1 MIKSIKIIL
10 ETLCIMFTAVFAIT
24 GIGMIIAK
32 ESFKN
37 IFKGED
43 KNE

>member
-1 MIKSIKIIL
+1 MIKAIL
-10 ETLCIMFTAVFAIT
+10 GTLCIMFASVFAIT

-43 KNE
+43 DNE